1 MTDIKN
7 NMTANKMYKHSI
19 TLPRGTLD
27 LTYQTNSATAKDG
40 TEQSNHYQLE
50 DLLGFAQRINP
61 KRAFLFV
68 SKVLGRHIPVAPST
82 MRHAFTDLA
91 NLVPDDL
98 PEPILVIGMAE
109 TAVGLS
115 AGVHQALQTRYP
127 NALLLN
133 STRHAQHDGSHDK
146 SSHSLLTTFSEDHS
160 HASQHLIYQS
170 ADNVTQAQL
179 LASKTL
185 IMVDDEAS
193 TGNTCVNVVTAL
205 RNAGLDQLEQVH
217 LTTLVDWS
225 LNQERQQHQ
234 DAADSDDAVSDQIAK
249 RLPNIKF
256 QRHHLLSGA
265 WTWTDAPNPEPITMP
280 SVDTTEAGSHTLGDT
295 GNWGRFP
302 TLDSTDGFDNYLLKF
317 QTAFKVFNKQA
328 QSEKEQSEKEQSEK
342 EQSEKEQFEKEQFEK
357 EQFEKEQFEKEQFEK
372 EQFEKEQFEK
382 EQFEKEQ
389 FEKEQFEKEQF
400 EKEQLPKRI
409 LVLGSNE
416 FVWLPFLLAEW
427 LETQTQNSTVNFSA
441 LTRSPIA
448 LGGAITTMLSFS
460 DNYGLGMT
468 NFAYNVE
475 PNDWDLII
483 LCVETSADSVDDMWQ
498 SLENVLVVSPTL

>member
-1 MTDIKN
+1 MTDLKN
-7 NMTANKMYKHSI
+7 NTILNPTISNTMYKRSI

-27 LTYQTNSATAKDG
+27 LTYQTNSATAKNA
-40 TEQSNHYQLE
+40 TEPSNHYQLE

-82 MRHAFTDLA
+82 MRDAFTNLA

-133 STRHAQHDGSHDK
+133 STRHAQHDD
-146 SSHSLLTTFSEDHS
+146 SSYDSLLTTFSEDHS

-170 ADNVTQAQL
+170 ADNITQAQL

-225 LNQERQQHQ
+225 LNQERHQHK
-234 DAADSDDAVSDQIAK
+234 DPADSDDAVSDQIAE
-249 RLPNIKF
+249 RMPNIKF

-280 SVDTTEAGSHTLGDT
+280 SVDTTEAGSHMLGDT

-302 TLDSTDGFDNYLLKF
+302 TLDSTNGFDNYLLRF
-317 QTAFKVFNKQA
+317 QTAFNVFNMQT
-328 QSEKEQSEKEQSEK
+328 
-342 EQSEKEQFEKEQFEK
+342 QFEKEQFD
-357 EQFEKEQFEKEQFEK
+357 
-372 EQFEKEQFEK
+372 
-382 EQFEKEQ
+382 
-389 FEKEQFEKEQF
+389 
-400 EKEQLPKRI
+400 KEQLPQKI

-448 LGGAITTMLSFS
+448 LGGAIKTMLSFS

-475 PNDWDLII
+475 PRDWDLIV
-483 LCVETSADSVDDMWQ
+483 LCVETSAHSVDGMWKD
-498 SLENVLVVSPTL
+498 LDNVLVVSPTL

>member
-1 MTDIKN
+1 MNDIEN
-7 NMTANKMYKHSI
+7 NVTPQDIYKRSI

-27 LTYQTNSATAKDG
+27 LTYQTNAAPTKNDPEKNGS
-40 TEQSNHYQLE
+40 YQLE
-50 DLLGFAQRINP
+50 DLLDFAQRINP

-68 SKVLGRHIPVAPST
+68 SKVLGRHIPVAPSI
-82 MRHAFTDLA
+82 MRGAFTDLA
-91 NLVPDDL
+91 NLVSHNL

-133 STRHAQHDGSHDK
+133 STRHAQHDDDSINF
-146 SSHSLLTTFSEDHS
+146 LLTTFSEDHS

-170 ADNVTQAQL
+170 TDQVTQAQL

-225 LNQERQQHQ
+225 LNQT
-234 DAADSDDAVSDQIAK
+234 DANADDTIAK
-249 RLPNIKF
+249 RLPNINF
-256 QRHHLLSGA
+256 HRHHLLSGA
-265 WTWTDAPNPEPITMP
+265 WIWTDAPNPEPITMP
-280 SVDTTEAGSHTLGDT
+280 SVDTTEAGSQSLANT

-302 TLDSTDGFDNYLLKF
+302 TLDSTDGFESYLASF
-317 QTAFKVFNKQA
+317 QTLFTHFSGQT
-328 QSEKEQSEKEQSEK
+328 
-342 EQSEKEQFEKEQFEK
+342 QFD
-357 EQFEKEQFEKEQFEK
+357 
-372 EQFEKEQFEK
+372 
-382 EQFEKEQ
+382 
-389 FEKEQFEKEQF
+389 
-400 EKEQLPKRI
+400 KEQLPQHI

-427 LETQTQNSTVNFSA
+427 LEKNTNIENSKHKIKFSA

-448 LGGAITTMLSFS
+448 LGGGITTMLSFN

-475 PNDWDLII
+475 PSDWDLIV
-483 LCVETSADSVDDMWQ
+483 LCVETAADSVDDMWKN
-498 SLENVLVVSPTL
+498 LDNVLVVSPTL

>member
-1 MTDIKN
+1 MP
-7 NMTANKMYKHSI
+7 NKQHSTTI

-40 TEQSNHYQLE
+40 TKPSNHYQLE

-133 STRHAQHDGSHDK
+133 STRHAQHNEDNTET
-146 SSHSLLTTFSEDHS
+146 LLTTFSEDHS

-170 ADNVTQAQL
+170 ADTVTQAQL

-205 RNAGLDQLEQVH
+205 RNAGLDQLQQVH

-225 LNQERQQHQ
+225 LNQKQ
-234 DAADSDDAVSDQIAK
+234 DNASDDTIAT
-249 RLPNIKF
+249 RLPNIDF
-256 QRHHLLSGA
+256 HRHHLLSGA

-280 SVDTTEAGSHTLGDT
+280 SVDTTEAGSQPLGNT

-328 QSEKEQSEKEQSEK
+328 QSEKEQFDKK
-342 EQSEKEQFEKEQFEK
+342 
-357 EQFEKEQFEKEQFEK
+357 
-372 EQFEKEQFEK
+372 
-382 EQFEKEQ
+382 
-389 FEKEQFEKEQF
+389 
-400 EKEQLPKRI
+400 QLPKRI

-427 LETQTQNSTVNFSA
+427 LETQTQNSIVNFSA

-448 LGGAITTMLSFS
+448 LGGAITSMLSFS

-475 PNDWDLII
+475 PSNWDLIV
-483 LCVETSADSVDDMWQ
+483 LCVETSADSVDEMWKD
-498 SLENVLVVSPTL
+498 LDNVLVVSPTL

>member
-1 MTDIKN
+1 MPKQRTTIE
-7 NMTANKMYKHSI
+7 
-19 TLPRGTLD
+19 LPRGILD
-27 LTYQTNSATAKDG
+27 LTYQTNSHNGHAA
-40 TEQSNHYQLE
+40 YQLN

-82 MRHAFTDLA
+82 MRTAFTDLA
-91 NLVPDDL
+91 ALIPSHL

-133 STRHAQHDGSHDK
+133 STRHAQHNEDNDEA
-146 SSHSLLTTFSEDHS
+146 LFTTFSEDHS

-170 ADNVTQAQL
+170 RNKNIQSQL
-179 LASKTL
+179 LSSRTL

-205 RNAGLDQLEQVH
+205 RQAGLSQLEQVH

-225 LNQERQQHQ
+225 LNQQQETTDTA
-234 DAADSDDAVSDQIAK
+234 DAISS
-249 RLPNIKF
+249 RLPDIDF
-256 QRHHLLSGA
+256 YRHHLLSGA

-280 SVDTTEAGSHTLGDT
+280 AVDTTEAGSQPLGDT

-302 TLDSTDGFDNYLLKF
+302 TLDSTEGFDRYLAHF
-317 QTAFKVFNKQA
+317 QTVFTRFR
-328 QSEKEQSEKEQSEK
+328 EQVSPS
-342 EQSEKEQFEKEQFEK
+342 
-357 EQFEKEQFEKEQFEK
+357 
-372 EQFEKEQFEK
+372 
-382 EQFEKEQ
+382 
-389 FEKEQFEKEQF
+389 
-400 EKEQLPKRI
+400 LPQWPTRI

-427 LETQTQNSTVNFSA
+427 LESQTQAAVKFGA

-448 LGGAITTMLSFS
+448 LGGAIGTMLSFR
-460 DNYGLGMT
+460 DHYGLGMT
-468 NFAYNVE
+468 NFVYNVE
-475 PNDWDLII
+475 PKAWDLIV
-483 LCVETSADSVDDMWQ
+483 LCVETAADSVDEMWQ
-498 SLENVLVVSPTL
+498 DLDNVLIVGGKI

>member
-7 NMTANKMYKHSI
+7 NMTANKMYERSI
-19 TLPRGTLD
+19 SLPRGTLD
-27 LTYQTNSATAKDG
+27 LTYQTNFSGDSKNY
-40 TEQSNHYQLE
+40 ELE

-68 SKVLGRHIPVAPST
+68 SKVLGRHIPVAPGT

-98 PEPILVIGMAE
+98 PKPILVIGMAE

-133 STRHAQHDGSHDK
+133 STRHAQHNDDNTET
-146 SSHSLLTTFSEDHS
+146 LLTTFSEDHS

-170 ADNVTQAQL
+170 ADTVTQAQL

-193 TGNTCVNVVTAL
+193 TGNTCVNVVTSL
-205 RNAGLDQLEQVH
+205 RNAGLDQLQQVH

-225 LNQERQQHQ
+225 LNQNQSH
-234 DAADSDDAVSDQIAK
+234 ANADDTIAT
-249 RLPNIKF
+249 RLSNIEF
-256 QRHHLLSGA
+256 HRHHLLSGA
-265 WTWTDAPNPEPITMP
+265 WQWTDAPNPEPITMP
-280 SVDTTEAGSHTLGDT
+280 SVDTTEAGSYALGDT

-302 TLDSTDGFDNYLLKF
+302 TLDSTDGFAFYLTKF
-317 QTAFKVFNKQA
+317 QAAFNLFNQQA
-328 QSEKEQSEKEQSEK
+328 QSEKAS
-342 EQSEKEQFEKEQFEK
+342 
-357 EQFEKEQFEKEQFEK
+357 
-372 EQFEKEQFEK
+372 
-382 EQFEKEQ
+382 
-389 FEKEQFEKEQF
+389 F
-400 EKEQLPKRI
+400 EKEQLPQRI

-427 LETQTQNSTVNFSA
+427 LETQTQNATVKFSA

-448 LGGAITTMLSFS
+448 LGGAITTMLSFN

-475 PNDWDLII
+475 PSDWDLIV
-483 LCVETSADSVDDMWQ
+483 LCVETSADSVDEMWKD
-498 SLENVLVVSPTL
+498 LDNVLVVSPTL

>member
-1 MTDIKN
+1 MTHN
-7 NMTANKMYKHSI
+7 NVALNTMYKRSI
-19 TLPRGTLD
+19 TLPRGNLD
-27 LTYQTNSATAKDG
+27 LTYQTNSATEKNEI
-40 TEQSNHYQLE
+40 EQSNHYQLE

-127 NALLLN
+127 EALLLN
-133 STRHAQHDGSHDK
+133 STRHAQHDGNHDK

-170 ADNVTQAQL
+170 ADNITQAQL

-205 RNAGLDQLEQVH
+205 RNAGLDHLEQVH

-225 LNQERQQHQ
+225 LNQERHQHQ
-234 DAADSDDAVSDQIAK
+234 EAANSDDAVPDQIAK

-280 SVDTTEAGSHTLGDT
+280 SVDTTEAGCHTLGDT

-328 QSEKEQSEKEQSEK
+328 QSEKEQFDKK
-342 EQSEKEQFEKEQFEK
+342 
-357 EQFEKEQFEKEQFEK
+357 
-372 EQFEKEQFEK
+372 
-382 EQFEKEQ
+382 
-389 FEKEQFEKEQF
+389 
-400 EKEQLPKRI
+400 QLPQRI

-475 PNDWDLII
+475 PSDWDLIV
-483 LCVETSADSVDDMWQ
+483 LCVETPADSVDDMWKD
-498 SLENVLVVSPTL
+498 LDNVLAVSPTL

>member
-1 MTDIKN
+1 MTNQLSKRKQLKQI
-7 NMTANKMYKHSI
+7 TSI

-27 LTYQTNSATAKDG
+27 LIYQTNSATGKNGLDKN
-40 TEQSNHYQLE
+40 TPYQLE

-68 SKVLGRHIPVAPST
+68 SKVLGRHIPVAPGT

-133 STRHAQHDGSHDK
+133 STRHAQHNKDNTET
-146 SSHSLLTTFSEDHS
+146 LLTTFSEDHS

-170 ADNVTQAQL
+170 ADTVTQAQL

-205 RNAGLDQLEQVH
+205 RNAGLDQLQQVH

-225 LNQERQQHQ
+225 LNQNQSH
-234 DAADSDDAVSDQIAK
+234 ANADDTIAT
-249 RLPNIKF
+249 RLSNIEF
-256 QRHHLLSGA
+256 HRHHLLSGA
-265 WTWTDAPNPEPITMP
+265 WQWTDATNPESITMP
-280 SVDTTEAGSHTLGDT
+280 SVDTTEAGSYALGDT

-302 TLDSTDGFDNYLLKF
+302 TLDSTDGFAFYLTKF
-317 QTAFKVFNKQA
+317 QAAFNLFNQQA
-328 QSEKEQSEKEQSEK
+328 QSEKAS
-342 EQSEKEQFEKEQFEK
+342 
-357 EQFEKEQFEKEQFEK
+357 
-372 EQFEKEQFEK
+372 
-382 EQFEKEQ
+382 
-389 FEKEQFEKEQF
+389 F
-400 EKEQLPKRI
+400 EKEQLPQRI

-427 LETQTQNSTVNFSA
+427 LETQTQNATVKFSA

-475 PNDWDLII
+475 PSDWDLIV
-483 LCVETSADSVDDMWQ
+483 LCVETSADSVDEMWKD
-498 SLENVLVVSPTL
+498 LDNVLVVSPTL

>member
-1 MTDIKN
+1 MTDLKN
-7 NMTANKMYKHSI
+7 NTILNTMISNTMYKRSI

-27 LTYQTNSATAKDG
+27 LTYQTNSATHNNDLEKSD
-40 TEQSNHYQLE
+40 SYQLE

-68 SKVLGRHIPVAPST
+68 SKVLGRHIPVAPNT

-91 NLVPDDL
+91 SLVPSDL

-133 STRHAQHDGSHDK
+133 STRHAQHNDDNSET
-146 SSHSLLTTFSEDHS
+146 LLTTFSEDHS

-170 ADNVTQAQL
+170 ADKAIQAQL

-225 LNQERQQHQ
+225 LNQNQAQV
-234 DAADSDDAVSDQIAK
+234 DVDDNISA
-249 RLPNIKF
+249 RLPNIDF
-256 QRHHLLSGA
+256 HRHHLLSGA
-265 WTWTDAPNPEPITMP
+265 WQWADAPNPEPITMP
-280 SVDTTEAGSHTLGDT
+280 SVDTTEAGSQPLGNT

-302 TLDSTDGFDNYLLKF
+302 TLDSTDGFGNYLAKF
-317 QTAFKVFNKQA
+317 QSAFTRFSEQA
-328 QSEKEQSEKEQSEK
+328 PFDKK
-342 EQSEKEQFEKEQFEK
+342 
-357 EQFEKEQFEKEQFEK
+357 
-372 EQFEKEQFEK
+372 
-382 EQFEKEQ
+382 
-389 FEKEQFEKEQF
+389 
-400 EKEQLPKRI
+400 QLPERI

-427 LETQTQNSTVNFSA
+427 LETQTQNATVNFSA

-475 PNDWDLII
+475 PSDWDVIV
-483 LCVETSADSVDDMWQ
+483 LCVETSADSVDDMWKG
-498 SLENVLVVSPTL
+498 LDNVLVVSPSI

>member
-1 MTDIKN
+1 MTDLKN
-7 NMTANKMYKHSI
+7 NTILNPTISNTMYKRSI

-27 LTYQTNSATAKDG
+27 LTYQTNSATAKNA
-40 TEQSNHYQLE
+40 TEPSNHYQLE

-68 SKVLGRHIPVAPST
+68 SKVLGRHIPVAPSI
-82 MRHAFTDLA
+82 MRGAFTDLA
-91 NLVPDDL
+91 SLVPDDL

-133 STRHAQHDGSHDK
+133 STRHAQHGSDNNHA
-146 SSHSLLTTFSEDHS
+146 LLTTFSEDHS

-170 ADNVTQAQL
+170 ADHVTQAQL

-225 LNQERQQHQ
+225 LNQHQ
-234 DAADSDDAVSDQIAK
+234 GAADSDNADSEDVVSDQIAK

-280 SVDTTEAGSHTLGDT
+280 SVDTTEAGSHMLGDT

-302 TLDSTDGFDNYLLKF
+302 TLDSTDGFDNYLLRF
-317 QTAFKVFNKQA
+317 QTAFSVFNKQA
-328 QSEKEQSEKEQSEK
+328 
-342 EQSEKEQFEKEQFEK
+342 QFEKEQFEK
-357 EQFEKEQFEKEQFEK
+357 GHFD
-372 EQFEKEQFEK
+372 
-382 EQFEKEQ
+382 
-389 FEKEQFEKEQF
+389 
-400 EKEQLPKRI
+400 KEQLPQRI

-427 LETQTQNSTVNFSA
+427 LETQTQNSTVNFSS

-448 LGGAITTMLSFS
+448 LGGAITTILSFS

-475 PNDWDLII
+475 PSDWGLIV
-483 LCVETSADSVDDMWQ
+483 LCVETSADSVDDMWKD
-498 SLENVLVVSPTL
+498 LDNVLVVSPTL

>member
-1 MTDIKN
+1 MTDLKN
-7 NMTANKMYKHSI
+7 NTILNTTISNTMYKRSI

-27 LTYQTNSATAKDG
+27 LTYQTNSTTHDNDLEKSD
-40 TEQSNHYQLE
+40 SYQLE

-82 MRHAFTDLA
+82 MRDAFTDLA

-133 STRHAQHDGSHDK
+133 STRHAQHDD
-146 SSHSLLTTFSEDHS
+146 SSYDSLLTTFSEDHS

-170 ADNVTQAQL
+170 ADNITQAQL

-225 LNQERQQHQ
+225 LNRERHQHK
-234 DAADSDDAVSDQIAK
+234 DPADSDDAVSDQIAE
-249 RLPNIKF
+249 RLPNIEF

-328 QSEKEQSEKEQSEK
+328 QSEKENFDKK
-342 EQSEKEQFEKEQFEK
+342 
-357 EQFEKEQFEKEQFEK
+357 
-372 EQFEKEQFEK
+372 
-382 EQFEKEQ
+382 
-389 FEKEQFEKEQF
+389 
-400 EKEQLPKRI
+400 QLPKRI

-475 PNDWDLII
+475 PSDWDLIV
-483 LCVETSADSVDDMWQ
+483 LCVETSADSVDDMWKD
-498 SLENVLVVSPTL
+498 LDNVLVVSPTL

>member
-1 MTDIKN
+1 MP
-7 NMTANKMYKHSI
+7 NKQHSTTI

-27 LTYQTNSATAKDG
+27 LTYQTNFSGDSKNY
-40 TEQSNHYQLE
+40 ELE

-133 STRHAQHDGSHDK
+133 STRHAQHDGNHK
-146 SSHSLLTTFSEDHS
+146 KNSHSLLTTFSEDHS

-170 ADNVTQAQL
+170 ADTVTQAQL

-205 RNAGLDQLEQVH
+205 RNAGLDQLQQVH

-225 LNQERQQHQ
+225 LNQNQ
-234 DAADSDDAVSDQIAK
+234 DNASDDTIAT
-249 RLPNIKF
+249 RLPNIDF
-256 QRHHLLSGA
+256 HRHHLLSGA

-280 SVDTTEAGSHTLGDT
+280 SVDTTESGSHTLGDT

-302 TLDSTDGFDNYLLKF
+302 TLDSTDGFENYLLKF
-317 QTAFKVFNKQA
+317 QTAFKVFNHQA
-328 QSEKEQSEKEQSEK
+328 
-342 EQSEKEQFEKEQFEK
+342 
-357 EQFEKEQFEKEQFEK
+357 
-372 EQFEKEQFEK
+372 
-382 EQFEKEQ
+382 
-389 FEKEQFEKEQF
+389 QF

-427 LETQTQNSTVNFSA
+427 LETQTQNATVKFSA

-448 LGGAITTMLSFS
+448 LGGAITSMLSFS

-475 PNDWDLII
+475 PNDWDLIV

-498 SLENVLVVSPTL
+498 SLDNVLVVSPTL

>member
-1 MTDIKN
+1 MP
-7 NMTANKMYKHSI
+7 NKQHSTTI
-19 TLPRGTLD
+19 NLPRGTLD
-27 LTYQTNSATAKDG
+27 LTYQTNFSGDSKNY
-40 TEQSNHYQLE
+40 ELE

-133 STRHAQHDGSHDK
+133 STRHSQHNKDNTET
-146 SSHSLLTTFSEDHS
+146 LLTTFSEDHS

-170 ADNVTQAQL
+170 ADTVTQAQL

-205 RNAGLDQLEQVH
+205 RNAGLDQLQQVH

-225 LNQERQQHQ
+225 LNQNQSH
-234 DAADSDDAVSDQIAK
+234 ANADDTIAT
-249 RLPNIKF
+249 RLSNIEF
-256 QRHHLLSGA
+256 HRHHLLSGA
-265 WTWTDAPNPEPITMP
+265 WQWTDATNPESITMP
-280 SVDTTEAGSHTLGDT
+280 SVDTTEAGSYALGDT
-295 GNWGRFP
+295 GNWGRLP
-302 TLDSTDGFDNYLLKF
+302 TLDSTDGFENYLLKF
-317 QTAFKVFNKQA
+317 QAAFNVFNQQA
-328 QSEKEQSEKEQSEK
+328 QSEKAS
-342 EQSEKEQFEKEQFEK
+342 
-357 EQFEKEQFEKEQFEK
+357 
-372 EQFEKEQFEK
+372 
-382 EQFEKEQ
+382 
-389 FEKEQFEKEQF
+389 F
-400 EKEQLPKRI
+400 EKEQLPQRI

-427 LETQTQNSTVNFSA
+427 LETQAQNSTVKFSA

-475 PNDWDLII
+475 PSNWDLIV
-483 LCVETSADSVDDMWQ
+483 LCVETSADSVDEMWKD
-498 SLENVLVVSPTL
+498 LDNVLVVSPTL

>member
-1 MTDIKN
+1 MTNQLSKRKQLKQI
-7 NMTANKMYKHSI
+7 TSI

-27 LTYQTNSATAKDG
+27 LIYQTNSATGKNGLDKN
-40 TEQSNHYQLE
+40 TPYQLE

-68 SKVLGRHIPVAPST
+68 SKVLGRHIPVAPGT

-133 STRHAQHDGSHDK
+133 STRHSQHNK
-146 SSHSLLTTFSEDHS
+146 NNTETLLTTFSEDHS

-170 ADNVTQAQL
+170 ADTVTQAQL

-205 RNAGLDQLEQVH
+205 RNAGLTELEQVH

-225 LNQERQQHQ
+225 LNQNQAQ
-234 DAADSDDAVSDQIAK
+234 ADVDDNISA
-249 RLPNIKF
+249 RLPNIEF
-256 QRHHLLSGA
+256 HRHHLLSGA
-265 WTWTDAPNPEPITMP
+265 WQWTDAPNPEPITMP
-280 SVDTTEAGSHTLGDT
+280 SVDTTEAGSYALGDT

-302 TLDSTDGFDNYLLKF
+302 TLDSTDGFAFYLTKF
-317 QTAFKVFNKQA
+317 QAAFNLFNQQA
-328 QSEKEQSEKEQSEK
+328 
-342 EQSEKEQFEKEQFEK
+342 QFEKEQFDN
-357 EQFEKEQFEKEQFEK
+357 
-372 EQFEKEQFEK
+372 
-382 EQFEKEQ
+382 
-389 FEKEQFEKEQF
+389 
-400 EKEQLPKRI
+400 EQLPKRI

-427 LETQTQNSTVNFSA
+427 LETQTQNATVKFSA

-475 PNDWDLII
+475 PSDWDLIV
-483 LCVETSADSVDDMWQ
+483 LCVETSADSVDEMWKD
-498 SLENVLVVSPTL
+498 LDNVLVVSPTL

>member
-40 TEQSNHYQLE
+40 TKPSNHYQLE

-68 SKVLGRHIPVAPST
+68 SKVLGRHIPVAPSV
-82 MRHAFTDLA
+82 MRGAFTDLA

-133 STRHAQHDGSHDK
+133 STRHAQHNDDNTET
-146 SSHSLLTTFSEDHS
+146 LLTTFSEDHS

-170 ADNVTQAQL
+170 ADKAIQAQL
-179 LASKTL
+179 LVSKTL

-205 RNAGLDQLEQVH
+205 RNAGLTELEQVH

-225 LNQERQQHQ
+225 LNQNQAPV
-234 DAADSDDAVSDQIAK
+234 DVDDNISA
-249 RLPNIKF
+249 RLPNIDF
-256 QRHHLLSGA
+256 HRHHLLSGA
-265 WTWTDAPNPEPITMP
+265 WTWTDAPNPESITMP
-280 SVDTTEAGSHTLGDT
+280 SVDTTEAGSQPLGNT

-302 TLDSTDGFDNYLLKF
+302 TLDSTDGFDNYLMTF
-317 QTAFKVFNKQA
+317 QTAFNLFNQRA
-328 QSEKEQSEKEQSEK
+328 QSEKEQ
-342 EQSEKEQFEKEQFEK
+342 FDN
-357 EQFEKEQFEKEQFEK
+357 
-372 EQFEKEQFEK
+372 
-382 EQFEKEQ
+382 
-389 FEKEQFEKEQF
+389 
-400 EKEQLPKRI
+400 EQLPQRI

-427 LETQTQNSTVNFSA
+427 LETQTQNATVEFSA

-475 PNDWDLII
+475 PSDWDLIV

-498 SLENVLVVSPTL
+498 SLDNVLVVSPTL

>member
-1 MTDIKN
+1 MP
-7 NMTANKMYKHSI
+7 NKQHSTTI

-27 LTYQTNSATAKDG
+27 LTYQTNSATNKNNLEPSD
-40 TEQSNHYQLE
+40 SYQLE

-68 SKVLGRHIPVAPST
+68 SKVLGRHIPVAPHT

-91 NLVPDDL
+91 NLVPSDL

-133 STRHAQHDGSHDK
+133 STRHAQHDDNDAK
-146 SSHSLLTTFSEDHS
+146 SSNALLTTFSEDHS

-170 ADNVTQAQL
+170 ADQVTQAQL
-179 LASKTL
+179 LSSKTL

-205 RNAGLDQLEQVH
+205 RNAGLTQLEQVH

-225 LNQERQQHQ
+225 LDQENANQQTERAKPERM
-234 DAADSDDAVSDQIAK
+234 AA
-249 RLPNIKF
+249 RLTGIDF
-256 QRHHLLSGA
+256 HRHHLLSGA
-265 WTWTDAPNPEPITMP
+265 WQWTDALNPEPITMP
-280 SVDTTEAGSHTLGDT
+280 SVDTTEAGSQPLGNT
-295 GNWGRFP
+295 SNWGRFP
-302 TLDSTDGFDNYLLKF
+302 TLDSIEGFDHYLLRF
-317 QTAFKVFNKQA
+317 QKAFVGFNGQE
-328 QSEKEQSEKEQSEK
+328 S
-342 EQSEKEQFEKEQFEK
+342 FDVT
-357 EQFEKEQFEKEQFEK
+357 
-372 EQFEKEQFEK
+372 
-382 EQFEKEQ
+382 
-389 FEKEQFEKEQF
+389 
-400 EKEQLPKRI
+400 QLPKRI

-427 LETQTQNSTVNFSA
+427 LETQSEQQASENISTVNFSA

-475 PNDWDLII
+475 PNEWDLIV
-483 LCVETSADSVDDMWQ
+483 LCVETSADSVDDLWQ
-498 SLENVLVVSPTL
+498 GLDNVLVVSPKF

>member
-1 MTDIKN
+1 MNDTNQDI
-7 NMTANKMYKHSI
+7 TSNKTYKRSI

-27 LTYQTNSATAKDG
+27 LTYQTNSMANKNSLKQND
-40 TEQSNHYQLE
+40 SYQLE

-82 MRHAFTDLA
+82 MRDAFTDLA
-91 NLVPDDL
+91 NLVPSDL
-98 PEPILVIGMAE
+98 PKPILVIGMAE

-133 STRHAQHDGSHDK
+133 STRHTQHRDNNSET
-146 SSHSLLTTFSEDHS
+146 LLTTFNEDHS

-170 ADNVTQAQL
+170 TDSVTQEQL
-179 LASKTL
+179 LTSKTL

-205 RNAGLDQLEQVH
+205 RDAGLTQLEQVH

-225 LNQERQQHQ
+225 LDQENTNQQTDDLKPARM
-234 DAADSDDAVSDQIAK
+234 AD
-249 RLPNIKF
+249 RLTGIEF
-256 QRHHLLSGA
+256 HRHHLLSGA
-265 WTWTDAPNPEPITMP
+265 WQWTDAPNPEPITMP
-280 SVDTTEAGSHTLGDT
+280 SVDTTAAGSQALGFT

-302 TLDSTDGFDNYLLKF
+302 TLNSTDGFNNYLSSF
-317 QTAFKVFNKQA
+317 QAAFASFHNQD
-328 QSEKEQSEKEQSEK
+328 S
-342 EQSEKEQFEKEQFEK
+342 FDIT
-357 EQFEKEQFEKEQFEK
+357 
-372 EQFEKEQFEK
+372 
-382 EQFEKEQ
+382 
-389 FEKEQFEKEQF
+389 
-400 EKEQLPKRI
+400 QLPKKI

-427 LETQTQNSTVNFSA
+427 LETTSQNLKADTNAIVKFSA

-448 LGGAITTMLSFS
+448 LGGAITTMLSFH

-468 NFAYNVE
+468 NFAYNVDPDE
-475 PNDWDLII
+475 WDLIV
-483 LCVETSADSVDDMWQ
+483 LCVETSADSVDAMWRG
-498 SLENVLVVSPTL
+498 LNNVLVVSPTT

>member
-1 MTDIKN
+1 MP
-7 NMTANKMYKHSI
+7 NKQHSTTI
-19 TLPRGTLD
+19 TLPRGTLN
-27 LTYQTNSATAKDG
+27 LTYQTNFSGDSKNY
-40 TEQSNHYQLE
+40 ELE

-133 STRHAQHDGSHDK
+133 STRHSQHNKDNTET
-146 SSHSLLTTFSEDHS
+146 LLTTFSEDHS

-170 ADNVTQAQL
+170 ADTVTQAQL

-205 RNAGLDQLEQVH
+205 RNAGLDQLQQVH

-225 LNQERQQHQ
+225 LNQNQSH
-234 DAADSDDAVSDQIAK
+234 ANADDTIAT
-249 RLPNIKF
+249 RLSNIEF
-256 QRHHLLSGA
+256 HRHHLLSGA

-280 SVDTTEAGSHTLGDT
+280 SVDTTESGSHTLGDT

-302 TLDSTDGFDNYLLKF
+302 TLDSTDGFENYLLKF
-317 QTAFKVFNKQA
+317 QTAFKVFNHQA
-328 QSEKEQSEKEQSEK
+328 
-342 EQSEKEQFEKEQFEK
+342 
-357 EQFEKEQFEKEQFEK
+357 
-372 EQFEKEQFEK
+372 
-382 EQFEKEQ
+382 
-389 FEKEQFEKEQF
+389 QF

-427 LETQTQNSTVNFSA
+427 LETQNQNSTVNFSA

-475 PNDWDLII
+475 PSDWDLIV
-483 LCVETSADSVDDMWQ
+483 LCVETSADSVDEMWKD
-498 SLENVLVVSPTL
+498 LDNVLVVSPTL

>member
-7 NMTANKMYKHSI
+7 NMTANKMYERSI
-19 TLPRGTLD
+19 SLPRGTLD
-27 LTYQTNSATAKDG
+27 LTYQTNFSSDSKNY
-40 TEQSNHYQLE
+40 ELE

-68 SKVLGRHIPVAPST
+68 SKVLGRHIPVTPST

-133 STRHAQHDGSHDK
+133 STRHAQHNDDNSET
-146 SSHSLLTTFSEDHS
+146 LLTTFSEDHS

-170 ADNVTQAQL
+170 VDKAIQAQL
-179 LASKTL
+179 LVSKTL

-205 RNAGLDQLEQVH
+205 RNAGLTELEQVH

-225 LNQERQQHQ
+225 LNQNQAQ
-234 DAADSDDAVSDQIAK
+234 ADVDDNISA
-249 RLPNIKF
+249 RLPNIDF
-256 QRHHLLSGA
+256 HRHHLLSGA
-265 WTWTDAPNPEPITMP
+265 WQWTDAPNPESITMP
-280 SVDTTEAGSHTLGDT
+280 SVDTTEAGSHTLGET

-317 QTAFKVFNKQA
+317 QTAFNVFNHQA
-328 QSEKEQSEKEQSEK
+328 QSEKEQ
-342 EQSEKEQFEKEQFEK
+342 FDN
-357 EQFEKEQFEKEQFEK
+357 
-372 EQFEKEQFEK
+372 
-382 EQFEKEQ
+382 
-389 FEKEQFEKEQF
+389 
-400 EKEQLPKRI
+400 EQLPKRI

-427 LETQTQNSTVNFSA
+427 LETQAQNSTVKFSA

-475 PNDWDLII
+475 PSDWDLIV
-483 LCVETSADSVDDMWQ
+483 LCVETPADSVDDMWKD
-498 SLENVLVVSPTL
+498 LDNVLVVSPTL

>member
-1 MTDIKN
+1 MTTNSISMKKSYVC
-7 NMTANKMYKHSI
+7 TI
-19 TLPRGTLD
+19 TLPRGNLD
-27 LTYQTNSATAKDG
+27 LTYQTNSATTKNGA
-40 TEQSNHYQLE
+40 EPSNDYQLE

-91 NLVPDDL
+91 NLVPSDL

-127 NALLLN
+127 KALLLN
-133 STRHAQHDGSHDK
+133 STRHAQHDDNK
-146 SSHSLLTTFSEDHS
+146 DSSSDSLLTTFSEDHS

-170 ADNVTQAQL
+170 ADTVTQAQL

-225 LNQERQQHQ
+225 LNQNQN
-234 DAADSDDAVSDQIAK
+234 AADANEAVSDQIAK
-249 RLPNIKF
+249 RLPNIHF

-280 SVDTTEAGSHTLGDT
+280 SVDTTEAGSQSLGNT

-302 TLDSTDGFDNYLLKF
+302 TLDSTDGFDHYLLRF
-317 QTAFKVFNKQA
+317 QTAFNVFNKQA
-328 QSEKEQSEKEQSEK
+328 QPEKEP
-342 EQSEKEQFEKEQFEK
+342 FD
-357 EQFEKEQFEKEQFEK
+357 
-372 EQFEKEQFEK
+372 
-382 EQFEKEQ
+382 
-389 FEKEQFEKEQF
+389 
-400 EKEQLPKRI
+400 KEQLPQRI

-427 LETQTQNSTVNFSA
+427 LAQNTHVENSKNTVNFSA

-448 LGGAITTMLSFS
+448 LGGAITSMLSFN

-468 NFAYNVE
+468 NFAYNVT
-475 PNDWDLII
+475 PSDWDLIV
-483 LCVETSADSVDDMWQ
+483 LCVETSTDSVDTMWKG
-498 SLENVLVVSPTL
+498 LENVLVVSPTL

>member
-1 MTDIKN
+1 MP
-7 NMTANKMYKHSI
+7 NKQHSTTI

-27 LTYQTNSATAKDG
+27 LTYQTNFSGDSKNY
-40 TEQSNHYQLE
+40 ELE

-91 NLVPDDL
+91 NLIPDDL

-133 STRHAQHDGSHDK
+133 STRHAQHNEDNTET
-146 SSHSLLTTFSEDHS
+146 LLTTFSEDHS

-170 ADNVTQAQL
+170 ADTVTQAQL

-205 RNAGLDQLEQVH
+205 RNAGLTELEQVH

-225 LNQERQQHQ
+225 LSQNQ
-234 DAADSDDAVSDQIAK
+234 ADSAEDTIAI
-249 RLPNIKF
+249 RLPNIDF
-256 QRHHLLSGA
+256 HRHHLLSGA

-302 TLDSTDGFDNYLLKF
+302 TLDSTDGFENYLLKF
-317 QTAFKVFNKQA
+317 QAAFNVFNQRA
-328 QSEKEQSEKEQSEK
+328 
-342 EQSEKEQFEKEQFEK
+342 QFEKEQFDK
-357 EQFEKEQFEKEQFEK
+357 K
-372 EQFEKEQFEK
+372 
-382 EQFEKEQ
+382 
-389 FEKEQFEKEQF
+389 
-400 EKEQLPKRI
+400 QLPKRI

-427 LETQTQNSTVNFSA
+427 LETQTQNATVKFSA

-448 LGGAITTMLSFS
+448 LGGAITSMLSFS

-475 PNDWDLII
+475 PNDWDLIV

-498 SLENVLVVSPTL
+498 SLDNVLVVSPTL

>member
-1 MTDIKN
+1 MS
-7 NMTANKMYKHSI
+7 NKQHSTTI

-27 LTYQTNSATAKDG
+27 LTYQINAATSRHGSKNQASDNCGSDTQDSDTN
-40 TEQSNHYQLE
+40 NHYQLE

-82 MRHAFTDLA
+82 MRHAFTELA
-91 NLVPDDL
+91 NLVPSQL

-127 NALLLN
+127 QALLLN
-133 STRHAQHDGSHDK
+133 STRHAQHTTNSTE
-146 SSHSLLTTFSEDHS
+146 SLLTTFSEDHS

-170 ADNVTQAQL
+170 ADKVTQDQL

-193 TGNTCVNVVTAL
+193 TGNTCINVVTAL
-205 RNAGLDQLEQVH
+205 RHAGLTQLEQVH

-225 LNQERQQHQ
+225 L
-234 DAADSDDAVSDQIAK
+234 DQNKTDETEGGVIPEQMAT
-249 RLPNIKF
+249 RLAGVDF
-256 QRHHLLSGA
+256 HRHHLLSGA
-265 WTWTDAPNPEPITMP
+265 WQWTDAPNPEPIIMP
-280 SVDTTEAGSHTLGDT
+280 SVDTTDAGSQALGHTG
-295 GNWGRFP
+295 GWGRFP
-302 TLDSTDGFDNYLLKF
+302 TIDSTDGFDNCLSRF
-317 QTAFKVFNKQA
+317 QTSFAKFSGQDHFAVA
-328 QSEKEQSEKEQSEK
+328 
-342 EQSEKEQFEKEQFEK
+342 
-357 EQFEKEQFEKEQFEK
+357 
-372 EQFEKEQFEK
+372 
-382 EQFEKEQ
+382 
-389 FEKEQFEKEQF
+389 
-400 EKEQLPKRI
+400 QLPKNI

-427 LETQTQNSTVNFSA
+427 LETQTQNADTESRVNFSA

-468 NFAYNVE
+468 NFVYNID
-475 PNDWDLII
+475 PKAWDLIV
-483 LCVETSADSVDDMWQ
+483 LCVETSADSVDDMWKG
-498 SLENVLVVSPTL
+498 LDNVLVVGADSGHN

>member
-1 MTDIKN
+1 MTNQLSKRKQLKQI
-7 NMTANKMYKHSI
+7 TSI

-27 LTYQTNSATAKDG
+27 LIYQTNSATGKNGLDKN
-40 TEQSNHYQLE
+40 TPYQLE

-68 SKVLGRHIPVAPST
+68 SKVLGRHIPVAPGT

-133 STRHAQHDGSHDK
+133 STRHAQHNKDNTET
-146 SSHSLLTTFSEDHS
+146 LLTTFSEDHS

-170 ADNVTQAQL
+170 ADTVTQAQL

-205 RNAGLDQLEQVH
+205 RNAGLDQLQQVH

-225 LNQERQQHQ
+225 LNQNQAQ
-234 DAADSDDAVSDQIAK
+234 ADVDDNISA
-249 RLPNIKF
+249 RLPNIDF
-256 QRHHLLSGA
+256 HRHHLLSGA

-280 SVDTTEAGSHTLGDT
+280 SVDTTEAGSYALGDT

-302 TLDSTDGFDNYLLKF
+302 TLDSTDGFAFYLTKF
-317 QTAFKVFNKQA
+317 QAAFNLFNQQA
-328 QSEKEQSEKEQSEK
+328 QSEKAS
-342 EQSEKEQFEKEQFEK
+342 
-357 EQFEKEQFEKEQFEK
+357 
-372 EQFEKEQFEK
+372 
-382 EQFEKEQ
+382 
-389 FEKEQFEKEQF
+389 F
-400 EKEQLPKRI
+400 EKEQLPQRI

-427 LETQTQNSTVNFSA
+427 LETQTQNATVKFSA

-475 PNDWDLII
+475 PSDWDLIV
-483 LCVETSADSVDDMWQ
+483 LCVETSADSVDEMWKD
-498 SLENVLVVSPTL
+498 LDNVLVVSPTL

>member
-1 MTDIKN
+1 MTDLKN
-7 NMTANKMYKHSI
+7 NTTSNDFYKHTI

-27 LTYQTNSATAKDG
+27 LTYQTNFSGASKNY
-40 TEQSNHYQLE
+40 ELE

-82 MRHAFTDLA
+82 MRDAFTDLA
-91 NLVPDDL
+91 NLVPNNL

-133 STRHAQHDGSHDK
+133 STRHAQHGSDNNHA
-146 SSHSLLTTFSEDHS
+146 LLTTFREDHS

-170 ADNVTQAQL
+170 VDHVTQAQL
-179 LASKTL
+179 LATKTL

-205 RNAGLDQLEQVH
+205 RNAGLDQLQQVH

-225 LNQERQQHQ
+225 LDQHQ
-234 DAADSDDAVSDQIAK
+234 GAADSDDAVSDQIAE
-249 RLPNIKF
+249 RLPNIEF

-302 TLDSTDGFDNYLLKF
+302 TLDSTNGFDNYLLRF
-317 QTAFKVFNKQA
+317 QTAFNVFNKQA
-328 QSEKEQSEKEQSEK
+328 QFG
-342 EQSEKEQFEKEQFEK
+342 KEQFEKGHFDK
-357 EQFEKEQFEKEQFEK
+357 K
-372 EQFEKEQFEK
+372 
-382 EQFEKEQ
+382 
-389 FEKEQFEKEQF
+389 
-400 EKEQLPKRI
+400 QLPQRI

-427 LETQTQNSTVNFSA
+427 LETQTKNSTVNFSA

-475 PNDWDLII
+475 PSDWDLIV
-483 LCVETSADSVDDMWQ
+483 LCVETSADSVDDMWKD
-498 SLENVLVVSPTL
+498 LDNVLVVSPTL

>member
-1 MTDIKN
+1 ML
-7 NMTANKMYKHSI
+7 NKQYSTTI
-19 TLPRGTLD
+19 NLPRGTLD

-40 TEQSNHYQLE
+40 IEQSNHYQLE

-82 MRHAFTDLA
+82 MRDAFSDLG

-133 STRHAQHDGSHDK
+133 STRHAQHDESHDK

-225 LNQERQQHQ
+225 LNQERHQHQ
-234 DAADSDDAVSDQIAK
+234 DTADSDDAVPDQIAK

-328 QSEKEQSEKEQSEK
+328 QSEKEQFDKK
-342 EQSEKEQFEKEQFEK
+342 
-357 EQFEKEQFEKEQFEK
+357 
-372 EQFEKEQFEK
+372 
-382 EQFEKEQ
+382 
-389 FEKEQFEKEQF
+389 
-400 EKEQLPKRI
+400 QLPKRI

-475 PNDWDLII
+475 PNDWDLIV

-498 SLENVLVVSPTL
+498 SLDNVLVVSPTL

>member
-1 MTDIKN
+1 MP
-7 NMTANKMYKHSI
+7 NKQHSTTI

-27 LTYQTNSATAKDG
+27 LTYQTNFSGDSKNY
-40 TEQSNHYQLE
+40 ELE

-68 SKVLGRHIPVAPST
+68 SKVLGRHIPVAPGT

-133 STRHAQHDGSHDK
+133 STRHAQHNDDNTET
-146 SSHSLLTTFSEDHS
+146 LLTTFSEDHS

-170 ADNVTQAQL
+170 ADTVTQAQL

-205 RNAGLDQLEQVH
+205 RNAGLDQLQQVH

-225 LNQERQQHQ
+225 LNQNQSH
-234 DAADSDDAVSDQIAK
+234 ANADDTIAT
-249 RLPNIKF
+249 RLSNIEF
-256 QRHHLLSGA
+256 HRHHLLSGA
-265 WTWTDAPNPEPITMP
+265 WQWTDAPNPEPITMP
-280 SVDTTEAGSHTLGDT
+280 SVDTTEAGSHALGDT

-302 TLDSTDGFDNYLLKF
+302 TLDSTDGFAFYLTKF
-317 QTAFKVFNKQA
+317 QAAFNLFNQQA
-328 QSEKEQSEKEQSEK
+328 QSEKAS
-342 EQSEKEQFEKEQFEK
+342 
-357 EQFEKEQFEKEQFEK
+357 
-372 EQFEKEQFEK
+372 
-382 EQFEKEQ
+382 
-389 FEKEQFEKEQF
+389 F
-400 EKEQLPKRI
+400 EKEQLPQRI

-427 LETQTQNSTVNFSA
+427 LETQTQNATVKFSA

-475 PNDWDLII
+475 PSDWDLIV
-483 LCVETSADSVDDMWQ
+483 LCVETSADSVDEMWKD
-498 SLENVLVVSPTL
+498 LDNVLVVSPTL

>member
-1 MTDIKN
+1 MP
-7 NMTANKMYKHSI
+7 NKQVSTTI

-27 LTYQTNSATAKDG
+27 LTYQTNFSGDSKNY
-40 TEQSNHYQLE
+40 EYELE

-82 MRHAFTDLA
+82 MRRAFTDLA

-133 STRHAQHDGSHDK
+133 STRHAQHNDDNTET
-146 SSHSLLTTFSEDHS
+146 LLTTFSEDHS

-170 ADNVTQAQL
+170 TDTVTQAQL

-205 RNAGLDQLEQVH
+205 RNAGLTELEQVH

-225 LNQERQQHQ
+225 LNQNQAQ
-234 DAADSDDAVSDQIAK
+234 ADVDDNISA
-249 RLPNIKF
+249 RLPNIDF
-256 QRHHLLSGA
+256 HRHHLLSGA
-265 WTWTDAPNPEPITMP
+265 WIWTDAPNPKSITMP
-280 SVDTTEAGSHTLGDT
+280 SVDTTEAGSQPLGNT

-328 QSEKEQSEKEQSEK
+328 Q
-342 EQSEKEQFEKEQFEK
+342 FEKEQFDNA
-357 EQFEKEQFEKEQFEK
+357 
-372 EQFEKEQFEK
+372 
-382 EQFEKEQ
+382 
-389 FEKEQFEKEQF
+389 
-400 EKEQLPKRI
+400 QLPQRI

-427 LETQTQNSTVNFSA
+427 LETQAQNSTVKFSA

-483 LCVETSADSVDDMWQ
+483 LCVETSADSVDDMWKD
-498 SLENVLVVSPTL
+498 LDNVLVVSPTL

>member
-1 MTDIKN
+1 MP
-7 NMTANKMYKHSI
+7 NKQHSTTI

-27 LTYQTNSATAKDG
+27 LTYQTNSATAKDE
-40 TEQSNHYQLE
+40 TKPSNHYQLE

-133 STRHAQHDGSHDK
+133 STRHAQHNDDNTET
-146 SSHSLLTTFSEDHS
+146 LLTTFSEDHS

-170 ADNVTQAQL
+170 ADTVTQAQL

-193 TGNTCVNVVTAL
+193 TGNTCVNVVTSL
-205 RNAGLDQLEQVH
+205 RNAGLDQLQQVH

-225 LNQERQQHQ
+225 LNQNQSH
-234 DAADSDDAVSDQIAK
+234 ANADDTIAT
-249 RLPNIKF
+249 RLSNIEF
-256 QRHHLLSGA
+256 HRHHLLSGA
-265 WTWTDAPNPEPITMP
+265 WQWTDAPNPEPITMP
-280 SVDTTEAGSHTLGDT
+280 SVDTTEAGSYALGDT

-302 TLDSTDGFDNYLLKF
+302 TLDSTDGFAFYLTKF
-317 QTAFKVFNKQA
+317 QAAFNLFNQQA
-328 QSEKEQSEKEQSEK
+328 QSEKAS
-342 EQSEKEQFEKEQFEK
+342 
-357 EQFEKEQFEKEQFEK
+357 
-372 EQFEKEQFEK
+372 
-382 EQFEKEQ
+382 
-389 FEKEQFEKEQF
+389 F
-400 EKEQLPKRI
+400 EKEQLPQRI

-427 LETQTQNSTVNFSA
+427 LETQTQNSTVKFSA

-448 LGGAITTMLSFS
+448 LGGAITTMLSFN

-475 PNDWDLII
+475 PSDWDLIV
-483 LCVETSADSVDDMWQ
+483 LCVETSADSVDEMWKD
-498 SLENVLVVSPTL
+498 LDNVLVVSPTL

>member
-1 MTDIKN
+1 MP
-7 NMTANKMYKHSI
+7 NKQHSTTI

-27 LTYQTNSATAKDG
+27 LTYQTNFSGDSKNY
-40 TEQSNHYQLE
+40 ELE

-133 STRHAQHDGSHDK
+133 STRHSQHNK
-146 SSHSLLTTFSEDHS
+146 NNTETLLTTFSEDHS

-170 ADNVTQAQL
+170 ADTVTQAQL

-205 RNAGLDQLEQVH
+205 RNAGLDQLQQVH

-225 LNQERQQHQ
+225 LNQNQSH
-234 DAADSDDAVSDQIAK
+234 ANADDTIAT
-249 RLPNIKF
+249 RLSNIEF
-256 QRHHLLSGA
+256 HRHHLLSGA

-280 SVDTTEAGSHTLGDT
+280 SVDTTESGSHTLGDT

-302 TLDSTDGFDNYLLKF
+302 TLDSTDGFAFYLTKF
-317 QTAFKVFNKQA
+317 QAAFNLFNQQA
-328 QSEKEQSEKEQSEK
+328 QSEKAS
-342 EQSEKEQFEKEQFEK
+342 FEKEQFD
-357 EQFEKEQFEKEQFEK
+357 
-372 EQFEKEQFEK
+372 
-382 EQFEKEQ
+382 
-389 FEKEQFEKEQF
+389 
-400 EKEQLPKRI
+400 KEQLPQRI

-427 LETQTQNSTVNFSA
+427 LETQTQNATVKFSA

-475 PNDWDLII
+475 PSDWDLIV
-483 LCVETSADSVDDMWQ
+483 LCVETSADSVDEMWKD
-498 SLENVLVVSPTL
+498 LDNVLVVSPTL